1 MNETLKKILKFLS
14 RSLGF
19 FLINLAVLF
28 LLLIFFVNLSVDDT
42 DTLKKDLESSIQVQ
56 ILTQSN
62 ISESDLKKAREYC
75 NINSSDANCNTLKE
89 LDQNQ
94 EFNELFDKIKS
105 AKNYFNLIMISA
117 LILFLFGFIFVYLG
131 TFSLLITSYKVS
143 VHLTISNFLA
153 ALYFKFIPNLVNA
166 AVLSPQ
172 VQEIVK
178 DIPKEFIDE
187 VIRIILNWIEKP
199 LFLTIKLTIIL
210 GIIFLMIS
218 IILFILKRNLEKS
231 KINNTKK

>member
-19 FLINLAVLF
+19 FLINLAVFF
-28 LLLIFFVNLSVDDT
+28 LLLTFFVNLNVDNIDK
-42 DTLKKDLESSIQVQ
+42 LKSDLEFSIQEQ
-56 ILTQSN
+56 ILIQSDT
-62 ISESDLKKAREYC
+62 SKSDLEKAREYC
-75 NINSSDANCNTLKE
+75 NINPSDGNCNTLEE

-94 EFNELFDKIKS
+94 EFNRLFENIKS

-117 LILFLFGFIFVYLG
+117 SILFLLGFIFVYLG

-153 ALYFKFIPNLVNA
+153 ALYFKFIPNIVNA
-166 AVLSPQ
+166 TLSSPQ
-172 VQEIVK
+172 VQEIAK

-187 VIRIILNWIEKP
+187 VIKIILNWIEKP

-210 GIIFLMIS
+210 GIIFLVIS
-218 IILFILKRNLEKS
+218 IILFILKRNSEK
-231 KINNTKK
+231 N